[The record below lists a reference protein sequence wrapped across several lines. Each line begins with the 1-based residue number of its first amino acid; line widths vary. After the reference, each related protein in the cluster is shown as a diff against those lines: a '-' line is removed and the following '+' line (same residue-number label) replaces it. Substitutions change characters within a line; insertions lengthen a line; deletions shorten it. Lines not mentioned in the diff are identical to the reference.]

1 MEVVE
6 RHDEQRAE
14 VNPNQSDCQ
23 PAHQQA
29 GLCRAAPLLL
39 RGVPAEVDHQAECG
53 GQHYGGGHQ
62 REVADESDHVGVDGN
77 PGWQQRLPKDTFR
90 RWPWKWRPKKGVNI
104 TQEVGN
110 IIAMVTLRMLEMF
123 SAKAL
128 QRLPENLRTLTQ

>member
-6 RHDEQRAE
+6 RDDEQRAE

-23 PAHQQA
+23 PAHQQV

-39 RGVPAEVDHQAECG
+39 RGVPAEVDHQAECS
-53 GQHYGGGHQ
+53 GQHDGGGHQ
-62 REVADESDHVGVDGN
+62 REVADESNH
-77 PGWQQRLPKDTFR
+77 PGWQQRLPNDTFR

-104 TQEVGN
+104 TQEVRN

-128 QRLPENLRTLTQ
+128 QKLPENLRTLTQ